1 MTGKV
6 AEVRK
11 HACNYL
17 RQKTAIEPIE
27 NHEEMRATTWKALV

>member
-6 AEVRK
+6 AAVK
-11 HACNYL
+11 KLACNYL

-27 NHEEMRATTWKALV
+27 HHEEIRKTTWKALV